1 MNFLK
6 IFFLKRP
13 KKRELRVWLILSMIL
28 CVFVFSLAEIKNAYF
43 LAREVSGENI
53 ITDTQ
58 SFVTL
63 KLLCDKNESDIC
75 IFIDGEKFKSLE
87 NSVIVPVSKPC
98 TLEIFSDADT
108 CLKAEISAPESV
120 LLMPSSKE
128 ISIKK
133 GINFVTRC
141 IPIQTN

>member
-1 MNFLK
+1 MK
-6 IFFLKRP
+6 IFFLAKP
-13 KKRELRVWLILSMIL
+13 KKRELRIWLILSAVL
-28 CVFVFSLAEIKNAYF
+28 CVFVFALAEIKNTYF

-53 ITDTQ
+53 VTDTQ

-63 KLLCDKNESDIC
+63 KLLSEKGESDVC
-75 IFIDGEKFKSLE
+75 IFIDGEKFKILE
-87 NSVIVPVSKPC
+87 NSVSVPVSKPC

-108 CLKAEISAPESV
+108 TLKAEISAPESV
-120 LLMPSSKE
+120 LLIPSSE
-128 ISIKK
+128 EVSIKK